1 MMTLESVDVRRQ
13 VRVILIE
20 GGHGVRSHLNT
31 LGIHIGDW
39 LTVVERAP
47 FRGPVLVDV
56 NGTRVA
62 IGRGIANKVKVDV
75 GGAVETLSDIART
88 KRAASRC
95 SSSFQGNPIHVR
107 VRSSMRLRATVP
119 QRQTSRARRFPTPSA
134 GR

>member
-1 MMTLESVDVRRQ
+1 MIAVRRAPALMMTLDTVNVRRQ
-13 VRVILIE
+13 ARVILIE

-47 FRGPVLVDV
+47 FRGPLLVEV

-75 GGAVETLSDIART
+75 NGSIERLADTTRT
-88 KRAASRC
+88 
-95 SSSFQGNPIHVR
+95 G
-107 VRSSMRLRATVP
+107 RATP
-119 QRQTSRARRFPTPSA
+119 R
-134 GR
+134 